1 MRICCFGLCALRHNS
16 IVRVRF
22 ALVVHV
28 RLMSTKQIL
37 IKQTLALM
45 KQVDDEHLFNGTA

>member
-1 MRICCFGLCALRHNS
+1 MRICCLGLCALRHNS